1 MAGVILAAA
10 MFLGVLNESGMLEEI
25 ALMLVSILPAAVG
38 PYLHV
43 IVGLLGVPL
52 DLLTSTDAYYFSVL
66 PIVQE
71 TVAAYD
77 VTGLGA
83 AAALIIGN
91 VIGTFVSPFSP
102 ALWLALGLA
111 GAQMGKY
118 LKLAFPIAWILS
130 VTMVLVAFFTG
141 MLV

>member
-25 ALMLVSILPAAVG
+25 ALMLVSVLPAAVG
-38 PYLHV
+38 PYLHL

-71 TVAAYD
+71 TVVSYD

-83 AAALIIGN
+83 ASALIIGN
-91 VIGTFVSPFSP
+91 VIEIGRASCREREWWSV
-102 ALWLALGLA
+102 GA
-111 GAQMGKY
+111 GAVKREGEEVC
-118 LKLAFPIAWILS
+118 S
-130 VTMVLVAFFTG
+130 
-141 MLV
+141 

>member
-1 MAGVILAAA
+1 
-10 MFLGVLNESGMLEEI
+10 MLEGI
-25 ALMLVSILPAAVG
+25 ALRLVSILPACVG
-38 PYLHV
+38 PFLHV

-102 ALWLALGLA
+102 ALWLALRSDERRV
-111 GAQMGKY
+111 GKE
-118 LKLAFPIAWILS
+118 WC
-130 VTMVLVAFFTG
+130 V
-141 MLV
+141 